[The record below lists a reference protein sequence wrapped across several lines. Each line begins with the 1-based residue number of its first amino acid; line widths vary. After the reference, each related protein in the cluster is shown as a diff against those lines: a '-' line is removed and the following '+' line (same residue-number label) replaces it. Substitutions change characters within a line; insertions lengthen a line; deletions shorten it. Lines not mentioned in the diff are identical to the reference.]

1 MRFTKTLLLGLLVLC
16 TAQTPPPDLGD
27 RVRYIEFGSG
37 GTIYYNPY
45 CDTIY
50 QSGNISSAGATLA
63 ITAVPGKNIY
73 VCLAGIMATGTNTA
87 NAPVFK
93 WGQGSTCVT
102 NSQTLVGANATLGST
117 NGEWIDWWTNA
128 AMPTNIVTG
137 LPGPAAMPLIIP
149 QGFNVCFTTAGT
161 PSAATVIY
169 YSIH

>member
-1 MRFTKTLLLGLLVLC
+1 MRFTKILALVLLVLC
-16 TAQTPPPDLGD
+16 TAQVPDLGD
-27 RVRYIEFGSG
+27 RVRYISFGSNG
-37 GTIYYNPY
+37 AIYYNPY

-50 QSGNISSAGATLA
+50 QSGNITSAGATLA
-63 ITAVPGKNIY
+63 ITSVPGKNIY

-102 NSQTLVGANATLGST
+102 NSQTLVGTNATLGST
-117 NGEWIDWWTNA
+117 NGEWVTWWTNDNI
-128 AMPTNIVTG
+128 PTNIVVG
-137 LPGPAAMPLIIP
+137 NPAPAAMPLIIP

-169 YSIH
+169 YSQH